1 VTVSSLPIRTDV
13 TTLPFETPQNL
24 FSLLPA
30 TSVLSWVRSGEGLV
44 AYGEYARLELSGP
57 DRFRDASA
65 WWREQVRSFRTN
77 DKVRTSGTGPLAF
90 GSFAFSESETSV
102 LIIPE
107 VIIGRR
113 KNQSWITTIGQE
125 RDIAIEPYL
134 ESKNYTISW
143 GEGSRSA
150 VSWQGAVANAVRRI
164 QAGELDKVVLARDIQ
179 AVASKQIDT
188 RRLMAK
194 LAENYPKTWV
204 FAVDDLL
211 GATPELLVRLTK
223 GLVTSRV
230 LAGTIRRSG
239 DDERDLALAGSLAR
253 SSKDLEEHDYAVRSV
268 ADALA
273 PFCSSMNINEA
284 PFVLHLANV
293 MHLATDVN
301 GVLADSLSTRDS
313 LHLVQALHPT
323 AAVCGT
329 PTATARDLIAEIE
342 GLKRGRYAGPVGWI
356 DAEGDGEW
364 GIALRCA
371 EVSQEDRRKIR
382 LFAGCGIVA
391 GSIPEE
397 ELAESQAKLLPMRDA
412 LES

>member
-1 VTVSSLPIRTDV
+1 MTISALPLRTDV
-13 TTLPFETPQNL
+13 TTLSFETPENL
-24 FSLLPA
+24 FSLLPSA
-30 TSVLSWVRSGEGLV
+30 SVLSWVRNGEGLV
-44 AYGEYARLELSGP
+44 AYGEYARLEVSGP
-57 DRFRDASA
+57 DRFSEASA
-65 WWREQVRSFRTN
+65 WWREQVGTFRTN
-77 DKVRTSGTGPLAF
+77 DNVRSSGTGPLAF

-113 KNQSWITTIGQE
+113 GSQSWITTIGQP
-125 RDIAIEPYL
+125 RPVVDEPYFDA
-134 ESKNYTISW
+134 KNYDITW
-143 GEGSRSA
+143 GEGSRGA

-164 QAGELDKVVLARDIQ
+164 QSGELDKVVLARDVQ
-179 AVASKQIDT
+179 AVASEPIDA
-188 RRLMAK
+188 RRLMVK

-204 FAVDDLL
+204 FAVDNLV

-230 LAGTIRRSG
+230 LAGTIRRTG
-239 DDERDLALAGSLAR
+239 DDEHDLALAASLAR

-268 ADALA
+268 ADALT
-273 PFCSSMNINEA
+273 PFCSSMNVNES

-301 GVLADSLSTRDS
+301 GVLTDSLSTRDS

-329 PTATARDLIAEIE
+329 PTVIARDLISEIE
-342 GLKRGRYAGPVGWI
+342 GLNRGRYAGPVGWI
-356 DAEGDGEW
+356 DAKGDGEW

-371 EVSQEDRRKIR
+371 EISEEDPRKIR